1 MKNKLSRLV
10 EGMTES
16 ATLRMAQIAR
26 DLVAQGENI
35 ISLSLGEPDF
45 DTPKAIKEAAY
56 RALNDGYT
64 KYSPVPGMQALREA
78 ISDKFKRENNIEY
91 SPDEIVVSNGAKQ
104 SIANLCFSLLNP
116 EDEVLLFAP
125 YWVSYKDIVYLTGA
139 KITLVH
145 AGIEQDFKVDANTL
159 ERHMSEKTKMIIYS
173 SPCNPTGSVYSKED
187 LSALA
192 KVIRKYPDV
201 VVVSD
206 EIYEYINFQGEHVSL
221 AQFPGMKEQV
231 VTVNGFSKGFAMTG
245 WRLGYMGAP
254 KAIAQACTKI
264 QGQFTSGAST
274 FSQMA
279 GAYALNESL
288 SAPSEMKETFQHRRD
303 LIVELLQQIPGI
315 EANHPQGAFYIFP
328 NISHYFGKSYD
339 GQTIGNSEEF
349 AAFLLQ
355 EAKVA
360 TVAGSAFGND
370 DCIRISYAASDED
383 IRTALQQI
391 EKAVQLLQ

>member
-1 MKNKLSRLV
+1 
-10 EGMTES
+10 
-16 ATLRMAQIAR
+16 
-26 DLVAQGENI
+26 
-35 ISLSLGEPDF
+35 
-45 DTPKAIKEAAY
+45 
-56 RALNDGYT
+56 
-64 KYSPVPGMQALREA
+64 
-78 ISDKFKRENNIEY
+78 
-91 SPDEIVVSNGAKQ
+91 
-104 SIANLCFSLLNP
+104 
-116 EDEVLLFAP
+116 
-125 YWVSYKDIVYLTGA
+125 
-139 KITLVH
+139 
-145 AGIEQDFKVDANTL
+145 
-159 ERHMSEKTKMIIYS
+159 
-173 SPCNPTGSVYSKED
+173 
-187 LSALA
+187 
-192 KVIRKYPDV
+192 
-201 VVVSD
+201 
-206 EIYEYINFQGEHVSL
+206 
-221 AQFPGMKEQV
+221 
-231 VTVNGFSKGFAMTG
+231 
-245 WRLGYMGAP
+245 MGAP